1 MNYIRGT
8 RKSRRK
14 EKKNKII
21 IGIIMLACIIISI
34 YLLAILKIPVLS
46 NISSSIVTGI
56 DSVISSIGGT
66 LKNGTS
72 YFGNVNKLKQELE
85 LKEQELAKEKQLQ
98 VEIDT
103 LIVENN
109 DLKKLL
115 KIEENYNHFTKVYA
129 NIITRSYDNWN
140 ETFDINKGTKDGI
153 ELRQT
158 VISEKGLVGYIS
170 AVEENTSTV
179 TTILDPSTSVSV
191 EISNINMLALIKGD
205 FGLMSNSEVK
215 LVNIPIDTELTE
227 GEKIY
232 TSGIGGLYKKG
243 IPIGVIKTVKNK
255 KNEIDRYAIVETFV
269 SLDSLDMVSVIIK

>member
-34 YLLAILKIPVLS
+34 YLLAILNIPVLS